1 MTLADESRYSN
12 IEYTFLK
19 WPEFLE
25 FIGRLAY
32 CKFVKTPQHDGPL
45 HYKLFTIID
54 PLLALIGERR

>member
-1 MTLADESRYSN
+1 MTLVDESKYSN

-32 CKFVKTPQHDGPL
+32 YKYLKTPQHEGPL
-45 HYKLFTIID
+45 HYKLNAIIE
-54 PLLALIGERR
+54 PLLALIGERK